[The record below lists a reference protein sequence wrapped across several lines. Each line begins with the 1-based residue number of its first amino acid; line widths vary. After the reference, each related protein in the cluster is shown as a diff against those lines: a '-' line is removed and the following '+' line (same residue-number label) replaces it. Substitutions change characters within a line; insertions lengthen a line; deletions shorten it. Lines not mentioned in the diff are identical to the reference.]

1 MIAQREDAKV
11 LVGREKKHKEPVSV
25 VSLFRLMTNRLARDV
40 GYVTVTKDIVVEN
53 QYLRFLVQCLGPHYR
68 VCLRHLLR
76 IECFKRVSCHD
87 TVLLKIVLSSEVTPW
102 PGKLYK
108 SNSVTI
114 AAPKADTDKYIED
127 IILSSDY

>member
-53 QYLRFLVQCLGPHYR
+53 QYPDSLF
-68 VCLRHLLR
+68 
-76 IECFKRVSCHD
+76 SAW
-87 TVLLKIVLSSEVTPW
+87 VLIIVYVYGICCGLSASSESLVMIPCF
-102 PGKLYK
+102 
-108 SNSVTI
+108 
-114 AAPKADTDKYIED
+114 
-127 IILSSDY
+127 